1 MLFFFELIIL
11 ILLIVKVII
20 LFVCIFIRI
29 ELDTLLK
36 DIQIFYTFSIIF

>member
-11 ILLIVKVII
+11 ILLILKVII

-36 DIQIFYTFSIIF
+36 DIQIFYIFSIIF

>member
-11 ILLIVKVII
+11 ILLILKVII

-36 DIQIFYTFSIIF
+36 DIQIFNIFSIIF

>member
-11 ILLIVKVII
+11 ILLILKIII

>member
-36 DIQIFYTFSIIF
+36 DVQIFYIFSIIF

>member
-11 ILLIVKVII
+11 ILLILKVII

>member
-36 DIQIFYTFSIIF
+36 DIQIFYIFSIIF

>member
-11 ILLIVKVII
+11 ILLILKVII

-36 DIQIFYTFSIIF
+36 DVQIFYIFSIIF